1 MYTNEYPGTIR
12 LAGMASYREMPAEK
26 AGPDG
31 DVPKKPQRTA
41 RFVRKGLFFPGKSN
55 KSVQN
60 ALRIRVLV

>member
-1 MYTNEYPGTIR
+1 
-12 LAGMASYREMPAEK
+12 MASYREMPAEK